1 MLGQLLLVAHP
12 APTLRWPLDSWV
24 RGVVEDLHLGDVQA
38 VGGQYVELDQGHQN
52 QHGEHRRNVDT
63 CHTKQTS
70 AEMEPSL
77 LSPHQEMS
85 ASYWQ
90 SLVTTRSSP
99 IRRNMTATKMTWY
112 HSTSELGTS

>member
-1 MLGQLLLVAHP
+1 MFGQLLFVAHP

-38 VGGQYVELDQGHQN
+38 VGGQYVDLDQGHQD
-52 QHGEHRRNVDT
+52 QHGEHRRGVDT
-63 CHTKQTS
+63 CYTKQTS

-77 LSPHQEMS
+77 LSPLQEMS